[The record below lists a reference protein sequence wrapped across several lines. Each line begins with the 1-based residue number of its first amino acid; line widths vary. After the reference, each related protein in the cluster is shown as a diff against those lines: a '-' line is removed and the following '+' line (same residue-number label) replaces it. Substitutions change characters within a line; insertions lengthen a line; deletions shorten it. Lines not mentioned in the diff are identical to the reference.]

1 VQCILNNFTGFD
13 IIKAYFPESQD
24 MSTQLQ
30 RGSLKSQQ
38 ISESVFREVS
48 RLAHLHKAINLGP
61 GLPDSLIPPE
71 LIEAGI
77 HSLNNNIHQYAIIF
91 GDRMLRES
99 IADKE
104 MRLKG
109 RKIDPETQITVTCGA
124 TEAIYASMLAH
135 LNPGDEVIVF
145 EPFYESY
152 GPNTIL
158 CDAKPVYVSL
168 HPPEWRFDEGELT
181 KAFSNRTKAI
191 ILNTPQNPSGTVF
204 TKEETQTIAKL
215 CQKYGVLAITDEIYE
230 HITYDGIEHFSI
242 SSIPGMEELSI
253 TCHSLS
259 KTFSV
264 TGWRIGWAITSPS
277 LTTPIRKVHDFVTAG
292 TAAPLQRAA
301 AAAVS
306 LGEDYYKSLAPQYE
320 NRRNHLLE
328 TLDMAEIPYAKPQG
342 AYYLLADI
350 SKFGFEDDMAF
361 TKNLI
366 EKVGVAAVPGSTFF
380 RPTSTSGKDYIR
392 VCFSRQL
399 DVLEEART
407 RLTSGDLYCR

>member
-1 VQCILNNFTGFD
+1 
-13 IIKAYFPESQD
+13 
-24 MSTQLQ
+24 MSTQLE

-91 GDRMLRES
+91 GDRMLREA

-104 MRLKG
+104 MRLSG

-124 TEAIYASMLAH
+124 TEALYASMLAH
-135 LNPGDEVIVF
+135 LDPGDEVIVF

-158 CDAKPVYVSL
+158 CGAHPVYVSL
-168 HPPEWRFDEGELT
+168 RPPDWRFDEQELI
-181 KAFSNRTKAI
+181 KAFNSRTKAI
-191 ILNTPQNPSGTVF
+191 ILNSPQNPTGTVF
-204 TKEETQTIAKL
+204 TKEELQTIAKL
-215 CQKYGVLAITDEIYE
+215 CQKYGVIAITDEIYE
-230 HITYDGIEHFSI
+230 YITYDGIEHHSI
-242 SSIPGMEELSI
+242 ASIPGMEELSI
-253 TCHSLS
+253 TAHSLS

-301 AAAVS
+301 AQAVS
-306 LGEDYYKSLAPQYE
+306 LGEDYYRSLAPQYQT
-320 NRRNHLLE
+320 RRDHLLK
-328 TLDMAEIPYAKPQG
+328 TLDMVEIPYAKPQG

-380 RPTSTSGKDYIR
+380 RPTSSFGKDYIR
-392 VCFSRQL
+392 ICFSRQIE
-399 DVLEEART
+399 VLEQARE
-407 RLTSGDLYCR
+407 RLTTGNLYCQN